1 MLYYLLYKHPAWFAH
16 ATATESVFVVFF
28 WSEIMRHERVICFI
42 DGFNM
47 YHALDAIG
55 KPHLKWLD
63 LRKLFT
69 RLARPQSQII
79 TQILFFSA
87 YPTWKPN
94 SYRRHRHYVEALQA
108 SGVTP
113 VMGHFKKK
121 LKECRNCK
129 VKWESHEEKE
139 TDVNLAL
146 ALLDMAYKDLYDHAF
161 ILSRDS
167 DLAPAVHKVKQNFP
181 QKLITIFAPYN
192 YYHSSELIK
201 AADGHKTIKL
211 KHISTSL
218 FPEEVYD
225 AGGNLVVKRP
235 LEYAPMLKQENMNC
249 PIKENEYIPQK

>member
-1 MLYYLLYKHPAWFAH
+1 MKLEK
-16 ATATESVFVVFF
+16 
-28 WSEIMRHERVICFI
+28 VICFV
-42 DGFNM
+42 DGFNL
-47 YHALDAIG
+47 YHALDAI
-55 KPHLKWLD
+55 KQPYLKWLD

-69 RLARPQSQII
+69 LLSRPQSQVI

-94 SYRRHRHYVEALQA
+94 SYLRHRHYVAALQ
-108 SGVTP
+108 STGVTP
-113 VMGHFKKK
+113 VMGHFKRKS
-121 LKECRNCK
+121 KECRSCG

-181 QKLITIFAPYN
+181 EKMITIFAPYN
-192 YYHSSELIK
+192 YHHSSELIK
-201 AADGHKTIKL
+201 GADNHKTIKL
-211 KHISTSL
+211 KHIETSL
-218 FPEEVYD
+218 FPDDIYD

-235 LEYAPMLKQENMNC
+235 LEYTPLVRVG
-249 PIKENEYIPQK
+249 